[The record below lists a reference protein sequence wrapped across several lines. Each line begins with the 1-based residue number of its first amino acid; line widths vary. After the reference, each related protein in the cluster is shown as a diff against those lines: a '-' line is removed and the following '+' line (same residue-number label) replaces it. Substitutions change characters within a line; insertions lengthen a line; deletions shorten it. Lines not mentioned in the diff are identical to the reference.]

1 MTGPIRK
8 RQKKD
13 SRQVDKTSGDIT
25 DGCAPDENLNG
36 AREIN
41 STEGSLNLNRVLEKT
56 NVSVRTFKIL
66 NLLTS

>member
-41 STEGSLNLNRVLEKT
+41 FTEGSLKMH
-56 NVSVRTFKIL
+56 FK
-66 NLLTS
+66 